1 MTAHR
6 AFYITQGSLAVW
18 QSDKSE
24 LRQLRQ
30 FPDNDEGRRRFD
42 AYLAQHYEQ
51 TSFIVIDVIEEEF
64 APDTL
69 PKLGMRDRAAL
80 LQRRLQRKFP
90 GTPFRLPVY
99 QGVRSRGSDEAV
111 VVHSAISNQE
121 LLNSWLQVIL
131 RHEIPLTGVFSVPLM
146 APQLLKCLHKTSL
159 PALLITQHQ
168 QHKLRQ
174 VFMNNGHVQSARLS
188 QSMSISENEYPQF
201 VLTEIGR
208 SRRYLERTRLLN
220 SIEQLDV
227 YMVAEGSL
235 AERILECAQSDSPLQ
250 IHFLRPDVAAKRV
263 GIRSIP
269 EPDHLEALY
278 LAVSF
283 RRRPKYSYAVSGE
296 SRFWQM
302 RRLRNAFIG
311 IAVAGAATFSVLSG
325 LQLSDAWM
333 IGNQAATI
341 DRQYTNLSEAFRR
354 ENERFNPIEA
364 GSHEMKLAVDT
375 GDFILSNRLPVP
387 WVMQQLGFVMG
398 NYPDVKILTLDW
410 STESAESE
418 TRPRSRRGDEPMP
431 VPVPAVTAINASMIA
446 DITPFDGNM
455 RKAFARID
463 ALVEELHERTAFS
476 NVVAVEYP
484 LDARPQSSISGEIV
498 GEQGAG
504 TARFRLELRF
514 PVEPEAASDSEAND
528 ESV

>member
-1 MTAHR
+1 
-6 AFYITQGSLAVW
+6 
-18 QSDKSE
+18 
-24 LRQLRQ
+24 
-30 FPDNDEGRRRFD
+30 
-42 AYLAQHYEQ
+42 
-51 TSFIVIDVIEEEF
+51 
-64 APDTL
+64 
-69 PKLGMRDRAAL
+69 
-80 LQRRLQRKFP
+80 
-90 GTPFRLPVY
+90 
-99 QGVRSRGSDEAV
+99 
-111 VVHSAISNQE
+111 
-121 LLNSWLQVIL
+121 
-131 RHEIPLTGVFSVPLM
+131 
-146 APQLLKCLHKTSL
+146 
-159 PALLITQHQ
+159 
-168 QHKLRQ
+168 
-174 VFMNNGHVQSARLS
+174 
-188 QSMSISENEYPQF
+188 
-201 VLTEIGR
+201 
-208 SRRYLERTRLLN
+208 
-220 SIEQLDV
+220 
-227 YMVAEGSL
+227 
-235 AERILECAQSDSPLQ
+235 
-250 IHFLRPDVAAKRV
+250 
-263 GIRSIP
+263 
-269 EPDHLEALY
+269 
-278 LAVSF
+278 
-283 RRRPKYSYAVSGE
+283 
-296 SRFWQM
+296 M

-333 IGNQAATI
+333 IGNQAAAI

-398 NYPDVKILTLDW
+398 NYPDIKILTLDW

-418 TRPRSRRGDEPMP
+418 TRPRPRRGDEPMP

-498 GEQGAG
+498 GEQGTG
-504 TARFRLELRF
+504 TARFRLQLRF